1 MTTLSRFQMAAIKRT
16 AQNVKSFNKRKVTIE
31 TKIKALTT
39 ELEEINRTIE
49 SWEEPIKLMTGGK
62 TSTQILATL
71 NVEEDSTISED
82 PATEMNSFDVPESS
96 DSESSETSLG

>member
-31 TKIKALTT
+31 TKIQALTT

-82 PATEMNSFDVPESS
+82 PATEINSFDVPESP

>member
-16 AQNVKSFNKRKVTIE
+16 AQNVKSFNKKKTAIE
-31 TKIKALTT
+31 TKIQALTT

-71 NVEEDSTISED
+71 NVEEDASISED
-82 PATEMNSFDVPESS
+82 PATETNAFDVPESP
-96 DSESSETSLG
+96 DSENSETIMG

>member
-1 MTTLSRFQMAAIKRT
+1 MAAIKRT
-16 AQNVKSFNKRKVTIE
+16 AQNVKSFNKKKVTIE

-71 NVEEDSTISED
+71 NVEEDASISED
-82 PATEMNSFDVPESS
+82 PATEANVFDVPESF
-96 DSESSETSLG
+96 DSENSETSIG

>member
-16 AQNVKSFNKRKVTIE
+16 AQNVKSFNKKKVTIE

-82 PATEMNSFDVPESS
+82 PATEINSFYVHELS
-96 DSESSETSLG
+96 DFKNSETRMG

>member
-31 TKIKALTT
+31 TKIQALTT

-71 NVEEDSTISED
+71 NMEDASVSED
-82 PATEMNSFDVPESS
+82 PATETNAVDVPESP
-96 DSESSETSLG
+96 DFENSETSMG

>member
-16 AQNVKSFNKRKVTIE
+16 AQNVKSFNKKKVTIE

-71 NVEEDSTISED
+71 NVEEDASISED
-82 PATEMNSFDVPESS
+82 PATEINSFYAHVPS
-96 DSESSETSLG
+96 DSGNSETIMG